1 MNDNWNPVDWSYS
14 VTYEIV
20 EELDRFIL
28 STIQNGLYKD
38 TKIII
43 TKKLISEALKTFK
56 EEHPDRYEI
65 LSNIE
70 DD

>member
-1 MNDNWNPVDWSYS
+1 MNGNWNPIDWSYS
-14 VTYEIV
+14 VTYEIA

-38 TKIII
+38 TKITIP
-43 TKKLISEALKTFK
+43 KKLILEALKTFK